1 MTFVGRVTANPHESK
16 LVHQGDLEV
25 QRLAAHGK
33 CNRVAYESGLYF
45 SFNFSLLVDMGALWI
60 AKDQQDLSWGV

>member
-1 MTFVGRVTANPHESK
+1 MGRVTANPHESK
-16 LVHQGDLEV
+16 LVHWVDLGV

-33 CNRVAYESGLYF
+33 CSRVAYESGLYF

-60 AKDQQDLSWGV
+60 ARD